1 MLLRTCLI
9 RIMLAFLALAALGGI
24 LGVLAPG
31 MDVVW
36 RMVSTA
42 VATAVACALML
53 AATQFIDRPEARLS
67 SLYAMAVITAEFLLA
82 LSLIWELPQNL
93 LPGRYANGIIALA
106 MLYIA
111 ISQGPAAGFIRLVHR
126 PSTRIAGITGVAGMA
141 VALLMM
147 L

>member
-1 MLLRTCLI
+1 IAVACDFAPVQTRASWKPMLLRTWLI

-31 MDVVW
+31 MEVVW

-53 AATQFIDRPEARLS
+53 AATRFIDRPDARLS
-67 SLYAMAVITAEFLLA
+67 SLYAMAVILAEFLLA
-82 LSLIWELPQNL
+82 LSLIWQLPQNL
-93 LPGRYANGIIALA
+93 LPGRYANEIIALA

-111 ISQGPAAGFIRLVHR
+111 
-126 PSTRIAGITGVAGMA
+126 
-141 VALLMM
+141 
-147 L
+147 